1 MLRRRARRQ
10 RRHRA
15 GKVRLLRRPQLSGP
29 APSVVLGMTLSGTP
43 MSDPATDGAPC
54 AATIH
59 ARTVAALS
67 LSHPRSL
74 VGSLRARLPSHEDA
88 EDSAPEAFPR
98 VLALVHLSGIE
109 ILERNPRFADICLRP
124 QFCSQL

>member
-59 ARTVAALS
+59 ARTVDALS
-67 LSHPRSL
+67 RSHPRSP
-74 VGSLRARLPSHEDA
+74 VGHLRARLPPDA
-88 EDSAPEAFPR
+88 EADERPPEEFARVSA
-98 VLALVHLSGIE
+98 LAPMSSKQHT
-109 ILERNPRFADICLRP
+109 
-124 QFCSQL
+124 

>member
-43 MSDPATDGAPC
+43 MSDPATDGTPC

-59 ARTVAALS
+59 ARTVDALYR
-67 LSHPRSL
+67 SHPRSL
-74 VGSLRARLPSHEDA
+74 VGSLRARLPSPEDA
-88 EDSAPEAFPR
+88 EAPAQEAFAP
-98 VLALVHLSGIE
+98 VLAL
-109 ILERNPRFADICLRP
+109 ADMSVIANL
-124 QFCSQL
+124 